1 MNELPAPRLTCLEV
15 VELLTDYLEGV
26 LPHRE
31 HARVEAHLQTCPD
44 CTAYVEQLR
53 TTIGALG
60 RVREEH
66 VPEGVLD
73 EHAFGQGVLDELVAA
88 FRGWKSG

>member
-1 MNELPAPRLTCLEV
+1 VSELHAPRLSCREV

-26 LPHRE
+26 LPRPLRE
-31 HARVEAHLQTCPD
+31 RVEAHLQTCPD
-44 CTAYVEQLR
+44 CTAYVEQVR

-60 RVREEH
+60 RLRDEN
-66 VPEGVLD
+66 VP
-73 EHAFGQGVLDELVAA
+73 AGVLDELVAA